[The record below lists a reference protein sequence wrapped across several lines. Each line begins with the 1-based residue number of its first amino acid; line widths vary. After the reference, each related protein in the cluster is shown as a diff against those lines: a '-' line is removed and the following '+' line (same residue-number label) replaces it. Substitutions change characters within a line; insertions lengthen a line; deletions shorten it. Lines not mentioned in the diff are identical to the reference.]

1 MKIGVADYGMMVW
14 YGAVYDYGMKM
25 DALKAIGYDG
35 AERIY
40 ANTPDEAY
48 YRLFRCVCVYT
59 QTHRTRRITVS

>member
-35 AERIY
+35 AERIN
-40 ANTPDEAY
+40 AHTPDEAY
-48 YRLFRCVCVYT
+48 YRL
-59 QTHRTRRITVS
+59 IPPA